1 MTEGD
6 DTATGSGSDNNG
18 HLHACHNTRI
28 IHSYDRSDLEA
39 KGVKHRSRYTALPVA
54 TLVVTFGK
62 CYWHF
67 KTTKTFNRFS
77 SENRASLLHRL
88 PECYG

>member
-18 HLHACHNTRI
+18 RHLHGCHNTGI
-28 IHSYDRSDLEA
+28 IHSYDRSHLEA
-39 KGVKHRSRYTALPVA
+39 KGVKQRSKHTALPVA

-62 CYWHF
+62 RYWHF

-77 SENRASLLHRL
+77 SERK
-88 PECYG
+88 